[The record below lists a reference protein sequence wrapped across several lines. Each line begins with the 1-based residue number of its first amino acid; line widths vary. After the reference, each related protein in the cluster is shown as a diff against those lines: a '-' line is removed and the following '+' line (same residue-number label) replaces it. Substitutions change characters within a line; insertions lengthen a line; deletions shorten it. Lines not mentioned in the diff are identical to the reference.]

1 MKGGR
6 KLDFGFLSKYYMYFV
21 DGAKITIILSIF
33 TVLFG
38 VVLGVIFALMKLS
51 KSFILKSISN
61 IYIEFIRGTPLLV
74 QLYIIYYGL
83 PKIGLDFSS
92 LAFLGDGIPDFMAG
106 ILALSINSAAYVA
119 EIVRAG
125 IQAVNKG
132 QMEAARSLGMSH
144 AMSMKEIII
153 PQAIKN
159 ILPALGNEFIVV
171 IKESS
176 IVSII
181 GIHELMY
188 NADTIRGNT
197 FQPFEPLLFAA
208 LVYFIM
214 TFVLS
219 RVMGV
224 AERRMKT
231 SD

>member
-1 MKGGR
+1 MRGGR

-38 VVLGVIFALMKLS
+38 VILGVIFALMKLS